1 MDCSGSG
8 SGSVSIKAFVAMWT
22 CGNVISGFFPPQPLR
37 LTCEKQMA
45 DLRNQQMTFQ
55 CRITPHLEVR
65 QPQFAFFVLQTALD
79 GPAPERHMQDRRE
92 RNARSRIAEKVFD
105 LVGIE
110 HVPRDHQPVWSHD
123 AVRARHPARRN
134 LISHTI
140 GPLSVSLM

>member
-1 MDCSGSG
+1 
-8 SGSVSIKAFVAMWT
+8 
-22 CGNVISGFFPPQPLR
+22 
-37 LTCEKQMA
+37 MA

-65 QPQFAFFVLQTALD
+65 QPQFAFFVLQAAFD

-92 RNARSRIAEKVFD
+92 RYARSGVAEKVFD

-110 HVPRDHQPVWSHD
+110 RVPRDHQPVRSHD
-123 AVRARHPARRN
+123 AARRGTQHGAS